1 MGSLLRMAYIGFGG
15 MMVAIGAIGVVLP
28 GLPTTPFLIVAVWCF
43 ARSSPRF
50 EQYLLDHPTF
60 GGPLRVWREKGAI
73 PRRAKILSVS
83 MMSVSF
89 PIYVL
94 TASPSLMA
102 AGGVAA
108 FMIAGAAYV
117 LTRPTAP

>member
-1 MGSLLRMAYIGFGG
+1 MSSLLRMIYFGVG
-15 MMVAIGAIGVVLP
+15 CLMVAIGAVGVVLP
-28 GLPTTPFLIVAVWCF
+28 GLPTTPFLIIAAWCF

-60 GGPLRVWREKGAI
+60 GPHLRTWRERGAI
-73 PRRAKILSVS
+73 PRRAKILSIS

-89 PIYVL
+89 PIYLL
-94 TASPSLMA
+94 TVHPSPWA

-108 FMIAGAAYV
+108 LMITGATYV
-117 LTRPTAP
+117 LTRATA